1 MKVDK
6 IFSSLF
12 FVCVAVACIAS
23 TLNSD
28 GEHVS
33 NTLCKDVKQQG
44 SNRGDGLYGN
54 TYKKSGTVC
63 YYSKNNQCFRGKCNS
78 DGCKNCTKSLNAL
91 GIFLLFIGT
100 FCILAFSYLLLDGL
114 ISK

>member
-12 FVCVAVACIAS
+12 FACIAVACIAS

-28 GEHVS
+28 REQVNNS
-33 NTLCKDVKQQG
+33 LCKDVRQQG
-44 SNRGDGLYGN
+44 VNNGGLYGSI
-54 TYKKSGTVC
+54 YKKKGTDC
-63 YYSKNNQCFRGKCNS
+63 YYYKNNKCFHGKCNA
-78 DGCKNCTKSLNAL
+78 DGCKNCTKSLNVL
-91 GIFLLFIGT
+91 DVFLLFFGT

>member
-12 FVCVAVACIAS
+12 FACIAVSCIAS

-28 GEHVS
+28 GERVNNS
-33 NTLCKDVKQQG
+33 LCKDVRQQDVNNG
-44 SNRGDGLYGN
+44 GLYGHI
-54 TYKKSGTVC
+54 YKKQGTDC
-63 YYSKNNQCFRGKCNS
+63 YYYKNNNCFRGKCNG
-78 DGCKNCTKSLNAL
+78 DGCKNCTKSLNIL
-91 GIFLLFIGT
+91 DIFLLFFGT
-100 FCILAFSYLLLDGL
+100 FCILVFSYLLMEGL

>member
-12 FVCVAVACIAS
+12 FACIAVACIAS

-28 GEHVS
+28 GERVN
-33 NTLCKDVKQQG
+33 NTLCKDIEQ
-44 SNRGDGLYGN
+44 RGVTRDGLYGN
-54 TYKKSGTVC
+54 PYMKNGANC
-63 YYSKNNQCFRGKCNS
+63 YYYNNNKCFRGKCNS
-78 DGCKNCTKSLNAL
+78 DGCKNCTKSLNVL
-91 GIFLLFIGT
+91 DIFLLFFGT